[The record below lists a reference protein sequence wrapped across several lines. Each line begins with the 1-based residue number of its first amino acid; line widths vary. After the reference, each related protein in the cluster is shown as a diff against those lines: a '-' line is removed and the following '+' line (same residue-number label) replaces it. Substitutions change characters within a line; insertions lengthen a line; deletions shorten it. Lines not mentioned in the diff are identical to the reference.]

1 MYIYYLTKNRYLK
14 EIFLEQQQQFLST
27 LFERKNG
34 TYIKFIMIRP
44 LDKAGRLRNPS
55 EQIFNSS
62 RCTKKVLQ
70 LKYGYIEICYQLLSV
85 EKLVDNSRNLG

>member
-1 MYIYYLTKNRYLK
+1 MYTHKTN
-14 EIFLEQQQQFLST
+14 
-27 LFERKNG
+27 
-34 TYIKFIMIRP
+34 KFVMLMIPIMIRP

-70 LKYGYIEICYQLLSV
+70 LKYGYIEIRYQLLSV
-85 EKLVDNSRNLG
+85 EKLVDNSWNLG